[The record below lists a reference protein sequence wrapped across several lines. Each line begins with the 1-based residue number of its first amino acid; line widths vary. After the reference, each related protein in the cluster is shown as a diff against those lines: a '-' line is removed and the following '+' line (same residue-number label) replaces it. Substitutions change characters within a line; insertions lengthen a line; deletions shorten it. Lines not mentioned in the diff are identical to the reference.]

1 MRWFRNWFSRPAPEV
16 VWTPE
21 RLRAEARMFARSG
34 LGAWQE
40 WLELEPHE
48 KVALADA
55 GTAVASERI
64 LGFIQA
70 FGGEDGAVALFR
82 HVDGGSQHE
91 TSLLQHA
98 VDMAAGR
105 ARRAS

>member
-1 MRWFRNWFSRPAPEV
+1 MKWLRNWFRKPDPEV

-34 LGAWQE
+34 LGSWQE
-40 WLELEPHE
+40 WLRLDAHE
-48 KVALADA
+48 KAALAEA

-70 FGGEDGAVALFR
+70 FGSEDGAVGLFR
-82 HVDGGSQHE
+82 NVDGGQSYGE
-91 TSLLQHA
+91 SLLGQA
-98 VDMAAGR
+98 VAMAAGN
-105 ARRAS
+105 ARRVG